1 MIISDAT
8 GQRPWAG
15 EIKEIIE
22 ETLPEFDPECYL
34 CPGVKRASG
43 IKNPSYTKPY
53 TFNNDFPSF
62 SLDAPEENRDGML
75 ERDDM
80 LEMIAPAKGICR
92 VTCFSP
98 MHNITLAEM
107 TTGQIRDVISLWQD
121 EYKDLGSRKEIKNVL
136 IFENKGKVT
145 GASNPHPHG
154 QIYATGFVPRIVE
167 QERDSFI
174 MYKKKMK
181 TCLMCD
187 LVNKENV
194 NKDRII
200 CENEHFIAFIPF
212 FARFAYE
219 TYFVPKRHIADI
231 TGFDTEET
239 DAMADIYK
247 TLMVKYDNLYEM
259 SFPNITMLHNAPTDG
274 NNDNKEFHFHM
285 EFYPPLR
292 SPDKQ
297 KYLAGFEAGGGNII
311 NPVLPEKA
319 AKQLGQT
326 DTVHYK
332 KSD

>member
-1 MIISDAT
+1 MLREWVIIADAT

-15 EIKEIIE
+15 EIKEDLE
-22 ETLPEFDPECYL
+22 EKLPEFDPECYL

-43 IKNPSYTKPY
+43 IKNPSYAKPY
-53 TFNNDFPSF
+53 SFNNDFPSF
-62 SLDAPEENRDGML
+62 SLDASEESRAHML
-75 ERDDM
+75 ERV
-80 LEMIAPAKGICR
+80 EPAKGICR
-92 VTCFSP
+92 VICFSP

-107 TTGQIRDVISLWQD
+107 TNAQIRDVICQWQY
-121 EYKDLGSRKEIKNVL
+121 EYKDLGSRKEIRNVL

-154 QIYATGFVPRIVE
+154 QIYATGFIPSIVE
-167 QERDSFI
+167 RECDSFI

-187 LVNKENV
+187 LIKKEKVNKA
-194 NKDRII
+194 RII

-219 TYFVPKRHIADI
+219 TYLVPKRHITNICGLDA
-231 TGFDTEET
+231 EET
-239 DAMADIYK
+239 DALADIYK
-247 TLMVKYDNLYEM
+247 TLIVKYDNLYGM

-274 NNDNKEFHFHM
+274 NVNNQEFHFHM

-292 SPDKQ
+292 SPDTQ

-311 NPVLPEKA
+311 NPVLPENA
-319 AKQLGQT
+319 AKLLKSANT
-326 DTVHYK
+326 IHYK
-332 KSD
+332 SM